1 MKDNGKTMLVFLLVL
16 LALGSFVVVATSGL
30 YFLSITDLGN
40 GSLQWNFS
48 DGTNYTTPNLTGPQ
62 GPKGDTG
69 ATGPAGPAQNGTNGL
84 NGSSVKFNTLTYL
97 NNGSFQW
104 NFSDGFNYTT
114 PNLTGFTGP
123 KGDTGNTG
131 PTGPAGVN
139 GSNGLNGSIG
149 SNGTGISAIYILSN
163 GSLQINLTNQTNIT
177 TGNLTGQAGVAG
189 SNGVNGVNGLNGTL
203 NNTVVIFTSVNTT
216 TLNFGTWNYTNYYP
230 LLTNPLSYYNSTTLT
245 NLYPLLTNPLGYY
258 NTSSGPL
265 DNTTWNETKADADY
279 YPKNTNPLGYLNTST
294 GGNSSWN
301 ETRANAL
308 YYPLAT
314 NPLGYYNTSTLPA
327 SSGNALHNV
336 TFLEGFRSVLY
347 AAGPAGISLT
357 GMNATA
363 RCTSFVIDAG
373 FKAYFDNV
381 KVLVDNTNASIG
393 MSIAIYNCTS
403 SNVWDCSTGTLLY
416 NFTKFGLGASAMRG
430 VTNTTGNWSLSSGDY
445 VTCTSTN
452 RSFAAP
458 TAAIRG
464 STGSAGAGST
474 LRLTVA
480 GGIFPASASFSA
492 TESDANPYVYLYR
505 STGAD

>member
-48 DGTNYTTPNLTGPQ
+48 DGFNYTTPNLTGPQ

-104 NFSDGFNYTT
+104 NFSDGTNYTT
-114 PNLTGFTGP
+114 PNLTGPQGP

-230 LLTNPLSYYNSTTLT
+230 LLTNPLSYTNTT
-245 NLYPLLTNPLGYY
+245 NIYPLTTNPLGYY
-258 NTSSGPL
+258 NS
-265 DNTTWNETKADADY
+265 
-279 YPKNTNPLGYLNTST
+279 
-294 GGNSSWN
+294 
-301 ETRANAL
+301 
-308 YYPLAT
+308 
-314 NPLGYYNTSTLPA
+314 STLPA
-327 SSGNALHNV
+327 NSGNVLHNV

-381 KVLVDNTNASIG
+381 KVMVDNINASIG
-393 MSIAIYNCTS
+393 MTIAIYNCTS
-403 SNVWDCSTGTLLY
+403 SNTWDCASGTLLY
-416 NFTKFGLGASAMRG
+416 NFTKFSLGTSAMQG
-430 VTNTTGNWSLSSGDY
+430 PTNTTGNWSLSAGDY
-445 VTCTSTN
+445 VACESTN
-452 RSFAAP
+452 ASFAAP
-458 TAAIRG
+458 TAALRG
-464 STGSAGAGST
+464 STGSAGTGST
-474 LRLTVA
+474 LRLTIKQ
-480 GGIFPASASFSA
+480 GIFTNSASFTA